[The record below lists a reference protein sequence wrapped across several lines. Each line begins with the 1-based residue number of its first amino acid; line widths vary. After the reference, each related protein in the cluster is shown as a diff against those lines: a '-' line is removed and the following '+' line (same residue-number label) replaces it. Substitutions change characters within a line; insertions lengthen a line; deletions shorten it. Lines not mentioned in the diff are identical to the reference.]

1 MTAFSRACSVPWAIL
16 PQTLTDILTIAANE
30 HAPDWGAIE
39 ALAARR
45 AKRMDEAR
53 NVGLRGGVAVVN
65 VFGPIFRHANLMS
78 EVSGATTVQTL
89 AHDFNAA
96 LDNPDVSAIVLNV
109 DSPGGEVA
117 GINEFA
123 QMIFEARGKKR
134 VIAYVDGYAAS
145 AAYWIASA
153 ADEIVT
159 DSTGILGSI
168 GVVSTVGDP
177 SKRTARDIEF
187 VSSQSPKK
195 RPNPTTESGKT
206 QIQAMVDALAE
217 VFVETVARNRGVT
230 TDTVLESFGQGGVM
244 VGREAVAAGLADRV
258 GTFESL
264 ITELGATQP
273 KRKPMAAHAAQEGEE
288 TMNLQEEMKRL
299 KASVLA
305 IFDGE
310 PGAAE
315 TLPQMSAADAQRL
328 AAAEAAAAE
337 AKQQLADAHAVAL
350 EAEAALFVGEQVR
363 ANRVLPAETATLTAQ
378 YVRAA
383 QDDALLPPTG
393 DEQTRLQL
401 LVASVEARPS
411 HVLTQ
416 EMTADDKTKTVAA
429 DPNAQPG
436 EMSEERKK
444 QLLAMTPTG
453 QAALKAVK

>member
-1 MTAFSRACSVPWAIL
+1 MDSLTAFSRACSVPWAIL

-30 HAPDWGAIE
+30 HAPDFGAIE

-96 LDNPDVSAIVLNV
+96 LDNPDVGAILLNV

-123 QMIFEARGKKR
+123 QMIFEARGRKR

-153 ADEIVT
+153 AEEIVT
-159 DSTGILGSI
+159 GQTGILGSI
-168 GVVSTVGDP
+168 GVVSIVGDP

-195 RPNPTTESGKT
+195 RPNPTTESGKS
-206 QIQAMVDALAE
+206 QIQAMVDSLAE

-273 KRKPMAAHAAQEGEE
+273 KRKPMQAAHAAIEGEE
-288 TMNLQEEMKRL
+288 TMNYETI
-299 KASVLA
+299 KARVLA

-315 TLPQMSAADAQRL
+315 ALPQMSAADAQRL
-328 AAAEAAAAE
+328 AAAEAAVAE

-350 EAEAALFVGEQVR
+350 NAEAALFVGEQVR
-363 ANRVLPAETATLTAQ
+363 ANRVLPAEAATLTAQ

-416 EMTADDKTKTVAA
+416 EMTADDKTKVVTA

-436 EMSEERKK
+436 EMTEERKK